1 MALGLVVGCGA
12 LCTYTNYLSLLVPEN
27 SADNILRRR
36 AQRLRKRTG
45 HLKLKSKSELAQ
57 TNLPL
62 SEAIRD
68 ALIKPMEICQRSCC
82 DLQQN
87 LVLYLLLNLRSLS
100 SRLSPHLSF
109 VPRAHRAYL
118 HHHWHRSYL
127 RSGDVPQLSN
137 ILSYPRLPT
146 PQPLSTRIP
155 PRPCHLRCRAP
166 ALMSKL
172 TLDYVA
178 YWILHHSL
186 RKILHL
192 PLPLY
197 LPAAAIS

>member
-87 LVLYLLLNLRSLS
+87 LGICQSRIYPAKLDLYS
-100 SRLSPHLSF
+100 SANFFH
-109 VPRAHRAYL
+109 
-118 HHHWHRSYL
+118 
-127 RSGDVPQLSN
+127 
-137 ILSYPRLPT
+137 IL
-146 PQPLSTRIP
+146 PLSTVSTTQSPKSFFSTIP
-155 PRPCHLRCRAP
+155 AFIICA
-166 ALMSKL
+166 
-172 TLDYVA
+172 
-178 YWILHHSL
+178 
-186 RKILHL
+186 
-192 PLPLY
+192 
-197 LPAAAIS
+197 